1 MLNCVFSD
9 HPELMPRSRGQTL
22 GDAGAIQRF
31 LQQQNGHRGPAESAD
46 RRQTSISFEQGS
58 AGLSSRGGGESEEV
72 SVIGGK
78 RPAGRVEEE
87 VTRKKAK

>member
-1 MLNCVFSD
+1 MFFSD

-58 AGLSSRGGGESEEV
+58 AGLSSRGESEEV